1 MPAHNP
7 KEPLAVPRPPS
18 DTAHAWSV
26 ASPEAAPGPAGP
38 GPAGTGGRRPAE
50 PGEDGTPDA
59 DGPVHRSGLLGRLR
73 QARTLDW
80 PGRVRLLGPSV
91 AVMIAVVAVCLE
103 VGDVWVTA
111 QLPPAPYT
119 PLPFAPEDMAG
130 TTLPIFGALLVIS
143 RPRLLLGWLL
153 CLGGLGSAAN
163 ILAAN
168 TAALLVQNGG
178 HPLVHPLWVFAD
190 GVWNLTTY
198 ALGVLLPLL
207 YPTGRILSKRWCVP
221 GAITASA
228 LALDWLCS
236 WIAPSSTRTGENPL
250 EVAAFAPYYEDARQ
264 ALHAVVAIG
273 MALAFSSL
281 VVRFNRADAVER
293 RQILWPLV
301 AMAGVVVPWVIGYP
315 VWWTASLTLPLV
327 PAAIAVAVLRY
338 RLYGIDTLISRTIVG
353 AGLVGVVAVV
363 YVLVTA
369 GSSLVLSGVD
379 RFAGLAAALF
389 AGAFFHPIRGGL
401 QRLVD
406 RALYGTRG
414 DPVALAA
421 GLRRR
426 LQQAD
431 PAHALLAALEV
442 LREGLSVTGITVE
455 IDGKTTTSGRPAPV
469 AREMSLVW
477 HGEPVGRMLIGP
489 PDRRRF
495 PAAHDER
502 VIAVL
507 APYVA
512 DAAHTVLLTTALQ
525 RSRERILTA
534 REEERRRLRRDL
546 HDGLGQSLA
555 SLAMTLNVA
564 HLSLERS
571 PETADALLSEL
582 REGMDSVTA
591 DVRELVYGLRPPAL
605 DDLGLAGAVR
615 ALAGEAGAGLVAG
628 EGPVAEVEVTGDL
641 AGLPAAVEVAAY
653 RIVQE
658 ALTNVRKH
666 ARARHV
672 RVALHR
678 GDELLVVVADDGVG
692 VPAERRAGV
701 GLSSMTERAAE
712 LGGTCAVTSEPG
724 RGTTVTARLPAAGG
738 PPPGADP
745 A

>member
-1 MPAHNP
+1 VT
-7 KEPLAVPRPPS
+7 LPRGG
-18 DTAHAWSV
+18 
-26 ASPEAAPGPAGP
+26 AAPGRGPETGAETGPETRAEGDSETGAG
-38 GPAGTGGRRPAE
+38 AGA
-50 PGEDGTPDA
+50 EDGAAHPRAVD
-59 DGPVHRSGLLGRLR
+59 RLR
-73 QARTLDW
+73 RLRALDW
-80 PGRVRLLGPSV
+80 PGRVRTLGPTV
-91 AVMIAVVAVCLE
+91 AVAIAGVAICLE
-103 VGDVWVTA
+103 LADIWVTA
-111 QLPPAPYT
+111 QLPDSPLT
-119 PLPFAPEDMAG
+119 PLPFAPEDIAG
-130 TTLPIFGALLVIS
+130 TTFPIFGALLVIS

-168 TAALLVQNGG
+168 LAALLVQDGG

-221 GAITASA
+221 GGVTATA

-236 WIAPSSTRTGENPL
+236 LIAPSSVRTGYNAL
-250 EVAAFAPYYEDARQ
+250 EVAVFAPYYQGTRQ
-264 ALHAVVAIG
+264 VLHTVVAVG

-281 VVRFNRADAVER
+281 VVRFNRADGIER

-301 AMAGVVVPWVIGYP
+301 AMAGVVVPWVIGPP

-338 RLYGIDTLISRTIVG
+338 RLYGIDTLISRTLVG
-353 AGLVGVVAVV
+353 AGLVGVVAAV
-363 YVLVTA
+363 YVLVGA
-369 GSSLVLSGVD
+369 GSSLILSGVD

-389 AGAFFHPIRGGL
+389 AGAFFHPIRNVL

-406 RALYGTRG
+406 RALYGTGG
-414 DPVALAA
+414 DPLALAA

-426 LQQAD
+426 LQHAD

-455 IDGKTTTSGRPAPV
+455 IDGNVTTSGRPGPV
-469 AREMSLVW
+469 AREIPLVW
-477 HGEPVGRMLIGP
+477 HGEPVGRLLIGP
-489 PDRRRF
+489 PGGRRF

-512 DAAHTVLLTTALQ
+512 DAAHTVSLTTALQ

-546 HDGLGQSLA
+546 HDGLGQTLA
-555 SLAMTLNVA
+555 SMAMAINMARHT
-564 HLSLERS
+564 LERA
-571 PETADALLSEL
+571 PDTADALLRDL
-582 REGMDSVTA
+582 REGMNDVTA
-591 DVRELVYGLRPPAL
+591 DVRQLVYGLRPPAL

-615 ALAGEAGAGLVAG
+615 ALAEEARPGLAAG
-628 EGPVAEVEVTGDL
+628 EESVAEVEVTGDMS
-641 AGLPAAVEVAAY
+641 GLPAAVEVAAY

-666 ARARHV
+666 ARARRV
-672 RVALHR
+672 RVVLHR
-678 GDELLVVVADDGVG
+678 NGELRVTVADDGVG
-692 VPAERRAGV
+692 LPPGRRSGV
-701 GLSSMTERAAE
+701 GTSSMTERAAE
-712 LGGTCAVTSEPG
+712 LGGTCAVTSEHG
-724 RGTTVTARLPAAGG
+724 RGTTVTARLPAVPAL
-738 PPPGADP
+738 PDP
-745 A
+745 K